1 MIKDVQNKVL
11 FQQVVILLQNARQQ
25 VLRTVNSTMNYT
37 YLEFDR
43 KIVEEEQNWKGSS
56 QDGKQALK
64 WPEVN
69 QIMEHPKDI
78 NERRRRR

>member
-43 KIVEEEQNWKGSS
+43 KIVEEEQN
-56 QDGKQALK
+56 
-64 WPEVN
+64 
-69 QIMEHPKDI
+69 
-78 NERRRRR
+78 